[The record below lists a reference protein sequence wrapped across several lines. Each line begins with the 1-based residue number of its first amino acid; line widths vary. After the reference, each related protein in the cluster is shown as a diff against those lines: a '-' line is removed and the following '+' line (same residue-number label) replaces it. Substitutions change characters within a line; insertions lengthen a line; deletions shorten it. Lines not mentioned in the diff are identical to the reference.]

1 VFDLTLTFDN
11 GPEPDVTPRVLD
23 ILRERGIEI
32 PNISK
37 QTIATRLNGA
47 EVQAAPISD
56 SVFDVPA
63 PIAYCSTSLSSS
75 LSTSSSPAPPVAP
88 VPTARSRSG

>member
-75 LSTSSSPAPPVAP
+75 LSTSSSPPVAP